1 MSLIKLNDIQKQYVM
16 GESIQKVLHGIS
28 IEIKKG
34 EMVALMGASGSGKS
48 TLMNIIGL
56 LDGANSGQYLLNDKD
71 VSHLTD
77 DQMAAIRNEMIG
89 FVFQQFYLLSK
100 LTALQN
106 VALPLSYRNTP
117 AHEANRRAL
126 EMLDKV
132 GMKSRSHHRPS
143 ELSGGQQQRVALA
156 RALVGNPSVIL
167 ADEPTGA
174 LDSKTGREVMDL
186 FLELHREEGSTL
198 IIVTHDPDVG
208 AECERI
214 IMIHDGLVV
223 EE

>member
-1 MSLIKLNDIQKQYVM
+1 MSLIKLTDIRKQYVM

-28 IEIKKG
+28 IEVEKG

-56 LDGANSGQYLLNDKD
+56 LDGANSGHYLLNGRD
-71 VSHLTD
+71 VSKLSD
-77 DQMAAIRNEMIG
+77 DERAAIRNEMIG

-100 LTALQN
+100 LTAVQN
-106 VALPLSYRNTP
+106 VALPLTYRNTP
-117 AHEANRRAL
+117 AREAYERSMV
-126 EMLDKV
+126 MLDKV
-132 GMKSRSHHRPS
+132 GMKSRSHHKPN

-156 RALVGNPSVIL
+156 RALVGDPSVIL

-186 FLELHREEGSTL
+186 FLELHREQGSTL

-214 IMIHDGLVV
+214 IMVRDGLVV
-223 EE
+223 KD